1 MFIIFNRVCLTCR
14 SAAKVDCITNAHS
27 FIEVANSSTLLK
39 NLQMLIA
46 LKNYFIQMKK
56 ERKTK
61 LTEAIGMRKNSQK
74 YLAQVSQVL
83 QHIVLDVK
91 SKEDHNNFC
100 LAELTNLLES
110 DKRATVPYA
119 DKEDEL
125 ESPCLPELLELLGY
139 TIGDTFETLKEKL
152 ARKFNKSY
160 EGNLKS
166 AAVQEKKL
174 SEYKKTIVS
183 VQLFDQDQQQVAAKM
198 EFTRRPEE
206 NQPADANRTPAEI
219 QTWAESYLLSVLAFS
234 LSDKIPKPATTSNP
248 PDSQIN
254 PTAGTSTSYQGDSNQ
269 RMNQTLTNKT
279 RRLDLFFISFKMS

>member
-91 SKEDHNNFC
+91 SKEDHNNLC
-100 LAELTNLLES
+100 LSELTNLLES
-110 DKRATVPYA
+110 DERATVPYA

-139 TIGDTFETLKEKL
+139 TIGDTIETLKEKL

-183 VQLFDQDQQQVAAKM
+183 VQLFDQDQQQAAAKM

-206 NQPADANRTPAEI
+206 NQPANSNRTPAEI

-279 RRLDLFFISFKMS
+279 RR

>member
-14 SAAKVDCITNAHS
+14 SAAKVDCINNAHS

-46 LKNYFIQMKK
+46 LKNHFIQMKK

-74 YLAQVSQVL
+74 YLAQVSEVL

-91 SKEDHNNFC
+91 SKVDHNNLC

-110 DKRATVPYA
+110 EERATVPYA

-139 TIGDTFETLKEKL
+139 TIGDTFGTLKEKL
-152 ARKFNKSY
+152 ARKFNKSC

-183 VQLFDQDQQQVAAKM
+183 VQLFDEDQQQAKM
-198 EFTRRPEE
+198 EFTRRLEE
-206 NQPADANRTPAEI
+206 NQPADSNRTPAVI

-234 LSDKIPKPATTSNP
+234 LSDKIPKPATTLNP
-248 PDSQIN
+248 SDSQTN

-269 RMNQTLTNKT
+269 RMNQTLTDKT
-279 RRLDLFFISFKMS
+279 RR